1 MRNKLK
7 IFLGILVLL
16 FGCNKKF
23 SKDFNQNIQDLNKF
37 QTFTEVQG
45 EAKPLDTINAIQHKY
60 CKRADIHFKELTF
73 RNLSLLLSRIYNTQI
88 NITQNPELLITLN
101 YSNICLEDLLDQLG
115 GLYNIGYTKN
125 NFGYNL
131 DYKTLKT
138 KFFTVNYH
146 NFKRSGSST
155 TSIQGG
161 SSLSGSSDS
170 SSGQTTIQTQTEDSF
185 WTNIAQ
191 NLNIL
196 LGVVGQTNTSLTSNP
211 TASDGDPSYSI
222 YKESGIIVISAF
234 PKAMKNVEKFIKK
247 INKICSKQV
256 HIEAKILEVTL
267 SDEFSTGID
276 WSVLETLTRGIKFAS
291 PDSSSI
297 NSKLNMD
304 MPSSRMTITATNKN
318 TFKSTIDALATQ
330 GKVSVL
336 SSPKISVLNNQK
348 AVFKFGEDQ
357 YHITGVTSSTSSTS
371 SSSSSSSSTTNAIA
385 TPTLTAMFSG
395 ISLDATPTITHNNQV
410 IMHVHPTVTTINE
423 EDKSYELANQK
434 STIPLASIDTREADT
449 VVRARNGDI
458 IVVGGLMQNTV
469 RMIRSG
475 PSMKIKFLERL
486 FGSKQEHIERKEL
499 VLLLRPVVV
508 DNETTKPDFE
518 RYLLDGEGEVI
529 EKRPSIVEFDE

>member
-1 MRNKLK
+1 MHNKLT

-45 EAKPLDTINAIQHKY
+45 NAKPLDTVNAIQHKY

-138 KFFTVNYH
+138 KFFTVSYH

-161 SSLSGSSDS
+161 SSLSSSTS
-170 SSGQTTIQTQTEDSF
+170 SNSGQTTIQTHTEDNF

-222 YKESGIIVISAF
+222 YKESGIIVVSAF
-234 PKAMKNVEKFIKK
+234 PKPMKNVEKFIKK
-247 INKICSKQV
+247 INNICSKQV

-267 SDEFSTGID
+267 SNEFSTGID
-276 WSVLETLTRGIKFAS
+276 WGILKNLVHFSAGTS
-291 PDSSSI
+291 IDSQ
-297 NSKLNMD
+297 LNMS
-304 MPSSRMTITATNKN
+304 MPEARMTITATNQN
-318 TFKSTIDALATQ
+318 TFKSTINALSTQ

-357 YHITGVTSSTSSTS
+357 YYITGVSSSTAASSNS
-371 SSSSSSSSTTNAIA
+371 SSSSSSNSNTNAIA
-385 TPTLTAMFSG
+385 TPTLTALFSG

-410 IMHVHPTVTTINE
+410 IMHVHPTVTDINTE
-423 EDKSYELANQK
+423 NRTFTLSGQSSEL
-434 STIPLASIDTREADT
+434 PLASIDTREADT
-449 VVRARNGDI
+449 VVKARSGDI
-458 IVVGGLMQNTV
+458 IVVGGLMQNSV
-469 RMIRSG
+469 SSIRSS
-475 PSMKIKFLERL
+475 PNIKFKFLERL
-486 FGSKQEHIERKEL
+486 FGTKQEYVERKEL

-518 RYLLDGEGEVI
+518 RYLLDGEGEII

>member
-7 IFLGILVLL
+7 IFLGILILL

-23 SKDFNQNIQDLNKF
+23 SKDFNKNIQDLNKF
-37 QTFTEVQG
+37 QTFTDIQG
-45 EAKPLDTINAIQHKY
+45 EAKPLETVKAIKHKY

-88 NITQNPELLITLN
+88 NITQNPDLLITIN

-115 GLYNIGYTKN
+115 GLYSIGYTKN

-161 SSLSGSSDS
+161 SSLESSS
-170 SSGQTTIQTQTEDSF
+170 SNSGQTTIQTHTEDNF

-222 YKESGIIVISAF
+222 YRESGIIVVSAF

-247 INKICSKQV
+247 INNICSKQV

-267 SDEFSTGID
+267 SNEFSTGIEWGALRD
-276 WSVLETLTRGIKFAS
+276 LVKFSAGAS
-291 PDSSSI
+291 ID
-297 NSKLNMD
+297 SKLDMS
-304 MPSSRMTITATNKN
+304 MPSAKMTIKATNLN
-318 TFKSTIDALATQ
+318 TFKSTINALATQ

-348 AVFKFGEDQ
+348 AVFKFGADQ
-357 YHITGVTSSTSSTS
+357 YYITGVSSSTSSNTTNTTGNS
-371 SSSSSSSSTTNAIA
+371 NNTNAIA
-385 TPTLTAMFSG
+385 TPTLTALFSG

-410 IMHVHPTVTTINE
+410 IMHVHPTVTDIQPNKREFTLYGQ
-423 EDKSYELANQK
+423 SSELP
-434 STIPLASIDTREADT
+434 TASIDTREADT
-449 VVRARNGDI
+449 VVKARSGDI
-458 IVVGGLMQNTV
+458 IIVGGLMQNSV
-469 RMIRSG
+469 SSIKSS
-475 PSMKIKFLERL
+475 PNIKLKFLERL
-486 FGSKQEHIERKEL
+486 FGTKQEYVERKEL

-508 DNETTKPDFE
+508 DDEITRPDFE
-518 RYLLDGEGEVI
+518 RYLLDDEGEVM
-529 EKRPSIVEFDE
+529 EKRPSIIEFDE

>member
-23 SKDFNQNIQDLNKF
+23 PKEFNQNIQDLNKF

-45 EAKPLDTINAIQHKY
+45 EAKPIETINAIKHRY

-88 NITQNPELLITLN
+88 NITQNPDLLLTIN

-115 GLYNIGYTKN
+115 GLYNIGYAKS

-138 KFFTVNYH
+138 KFFTINYH

-161 SSLSGSSDS
+161 SSLSSSTGGSN
-170 SSGQTTIQTQTEDSF
+170 SGQTTIQTQTEDSF
-185 WTNIAQ
+185 WNNIAQ

-196 LGVVGQTNTSLTSNP
+196 LGVVGQTNTALTSNP
-211 TASDGDPSYSI
+211 MASDGEPSFSI
-222 YKESGIIVISAF
+222 YKESGIIVVSAF
-234 PKAMKNVEKFIKK
+234 PKAMKNVEKFINKV
-247 INKICSKQV
+247 NKICSKQV

-276 WSVLETLTRGIKFAS
+276 WNILETLRSGMTLT
-291 PDSSSI
+291 SSDSI
-297 NSKLNMD
+297 NSKLDMS
-304 MPSSRMTITATNKN
+304 MPSSRMTIKATNQN
-318 TFKSTIDALATQ
+318 TFKSTIEALATQ

-357 YHITGVTSSTSSTS
+357 YHITGVTSSTSSS
-371 SSSSSSSSTTNAIA
+371 SNNNNNNNTNNAIA

-423 EDKSYELANQK
+423 EDRSFKLSGQE
-434 STIPLASIDTREADT
+434 STIPLASVDTREADT
-449 VVRARNGDI
+449 VVKARNGDI

-475 PSMKIKFLERL
+475 PATKIKFFERI
-486 FGSKQEHIERKEL
+486 FGTKQEHVERKEL

-508 DNETTKPDFE
+508 DSETAKPDFS
-518 RYLLDGEGEVI
+518 RYLLDEEGEI
-529 EKRPSIVEFDE
+529 LEPRPSIVEFDE